1 MPKLTANDVDLEYE
15 IRGAA
20 GDPVI
25 LMIMGLGMPLSGWPP
40 RLIDMLVA
48 QGFRVIL
55 FDNRDIGRSQL
66 FDDLPMPNLALQ
78 ILKSK
83 IGLKTRA
90 PYQLADM
97 ARDAEGL
104 LDALDIARAH
114 VVGASMGGMIAQLLA
129 LQSSG
134 RVQSLTSIMSTT
146 GRRGLPSA
154 TKPVQRH
161 MLSRSKSP
169 SPEARMQHSLKMWQ
183 LIGSPDYPVADE
195 ERRLSLQRHID
206 RGMTL
211 NGIMRQML
219 AIVAAADRT
228 DPLRTL
234 ELPSLVIHGE
244 ADPLVPVEC
253 GRATAQAIPGSK
265 LVTIP
270 GMGHDL
276 PDEVLP
282 RIDQLIGDHA
292 RGANAQL

>member
-1 MPKLTANDVDLEYE
+1 MQKLKANGVELAYE
-15 IRGAA
+15 LH
-20 GDPVI
+20 GDRSHPAM
-25 LMIMGLGMPLSGWPP
+25 LLIMGLGMPLSGWPTK
-40 RLIDMLVA
+40 LVEMLVA

-55 FDNRDIGRSQL
+55 FDNRDIGRSQIL
-66 FDDLPMPNLALQ
+66 DELPTPNVVLQ

-97 ARDAEGL
+97 AQDAEGL

-129 LQSSG
+129 LQSSD

-146 GRRGLPSA
+146 GQRGLPSA
-154 TKPVQRH
+154 SKPVQRH
-161 MLSRSKSP
+161 MLTRGKSP
-169 SPEARMQHSLKMWQ
+169 SPEDRMQHSLKMWQ
-183 LIGSPDYPVADE
+183 LIGSPGYPVADE
-195 ERRLSLQRHID
+195 ERRLSLQRHFD

-211 NGIMRQML
+211 QGIMRQML
-219 AIVAAADRT
+219 AIIAASDRT
-228 DPLRTL
+228 DPLRNL

-244 ADPLVPVEC
+244 ADQLVPVEC
-253 GRATAQAIPGSK
+253 GRATAQAISGSK

-276 PDEVLP
+276 PDALLP

-292 RGANAQL
+292 RAAGR